1 MSVVLDTSLV
11 VALLIDDG
19 EGHAD
24 AYEWVMSTD
33 EDLVTTP
40 LALAE
45 MDYMIARED
54 RQGRIR
60 RAMWDDFESGAY
72 SLRWWADGLQDTLR
86 IAKQHPYL
94 GLADASLVALAGIL
108 RTNRIATFDQHFRS
122 VSTPDGEAFVVL
134 PADR

>member
-1 MSVVLDTSLV
+1 LSIVLDTSV
-11 VALLIDDG
+11 IVALFNQN
-19 EGHAD
+19 D
-24 AYEWVMSTD
+24 ANHRAAHDWVTSTD

-45 MDYMIARED
+45 MDNHILRGGGVDAAA
-54 RQGRIR
+54 IL
-60 RAMWDDFESGAY
+60 WDDFESGAY
-72 SLRWWADGLQDTLR
+72 GLRWWAEGLHETIR
-86 IAKQHPYL
+86 IARRHPFL

-122 VSTPDGEAFVVL
+122 VLTPDGEPFVVL

>member
-1 MSVVLDTSLV
+1 LSIVLDTSLI
-11 VALLIDDG
+11 VALFSQEDAHHRAAID
-19 EGHAD
+19 
-24 AYEWVMSTD
+24 WVTSTD

-45 MDYMIARED
+45 MDYHILRGGGTDA
-54 RQGRIR
+54 
-60 RAMWDDFESGAY
+60 ATFLWDDFESGAY
-72 SLRWWADGLQDTLR
+72 GLRWWAEGLHETIR
-86 IAKQHPYL
+86 IAKQHPFL

-122 VSTPDGEAFVVL
+122 VLTPDGEAFVVL